1 MARLLAFRTRW
12 AGSVQDVC
20 GGIVIAFLIAVAAV
34 VLP

>member
-1 MARLLAFRTRW
+1 MARLLAFRVRL
-12 AGSVQDVC
+12 AGTIQDVC